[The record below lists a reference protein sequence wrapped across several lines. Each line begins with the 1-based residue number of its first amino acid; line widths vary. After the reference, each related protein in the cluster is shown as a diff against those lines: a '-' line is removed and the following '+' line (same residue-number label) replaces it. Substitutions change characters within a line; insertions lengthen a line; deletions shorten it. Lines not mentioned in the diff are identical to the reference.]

1 MNDYIDLHTHT
12 SLTDGSMTPNAL
24 VAKANA
30 EGLKHIALTDHNFI
44 HTNLKSL
51 RKQFSTIETC

>member
-30 EGLKHIALTDHNFI
+30 EGLKHIALTDHN
-44 HTNLKSL
+44 L
-51 RKQFSTIETC
+51 STQI